1 MTDKIDI
8 SSFQIAASKMQA
20 DGNDYFKLFE
30 KYIPVG
36 YGENST
42 ILLYKIDN
50 MSCIAKIV
58 DMNNSAKYIV
68 VTNDATAAALRIVLN
83 KSINVDYLK
92 DFDFEKNDMKFDC
105 IIMNPPYQREKHLE
119 ILAEAEKHIKDCGK
133 AICLHP
139 SKWIRRFDY
148 WNNKWNKFKVE
159 TVEFIDSLTSKTAF
173 ESTAIGSQLA
183 ITVLSNSGS
192 TDYKKYS
199 RFIPW
204 VKEKIIDK
212 SIVFKNKNSKYR
224 TYKDGSPFQLN
235 LPIVHGHLGELDM
248 TEITSKDYTR
258 ALAVKFGKRPGDVNS
273 LTFNSENERKNFY
286 DSLFTNFYKFLI
298 LICRDGQTAGSCYYA
313 LPFLPDYTK
322 PWDDARLYKY
332 FNLTD
337 EEIKTIESTIEKF
350 NKTKTIE

>member
-1 MTDKIDI
+1 MADKIDI
-8 SSFQIAASKMQA
+8 PSFQIAASKMRA
-20 DGNDYFKLFE
+20 DGSAYFKLFE
-30 KYIPVG
+30 KYVPRNLDINNVV
-36 YGENST
+36 
-42 ILLYKIDN
+42 LLYKLDN
-50 MSCIAKIV
+50 LSCIYNIIN
-58 DMNNSAKYIV
+58 MNSKAHYFVVSNTAVNTALRAVLDKAIDVKYIEE
-68 VTNDATAAALRIVLN
+68 
-83 KSINVDYLK
+83 
-92 DFDFEKNDMKFDC
+92 FDFKKTDMKFDC

-159 TVEFIDSLTSKTAF
+159 NVEFIDSLTSKTAF

-183 ITVLSNSGS
+183 ITVLSNGGS